1 MSADRM
7 TWREAARLA
16 IAYARQGVPAGPV
29 AIGWDETKGGTNKR
43 PLTRHGHNEFST
55 DQETVA
61 RQFKAAERRC
71 RDDEVM
77 GVGLRPG
84 PAGLVV
90 VDVDVAGGKVGAE
103 TLAKLETEH
112 GALPEH
118 PVTATASGGRHEWFR
133 KTGHVSNRGLGQ
145 DVDVRGDAGW
155 VVAPGT
161 VTPWGNWG
169 DPHRVANLSPAPMWP
184 GWMAARQGA
193 AGERPESAPGG
204 RWTELDRDA
213 LHPGER
219 AALEALE
226 ALGGHSAIRA
236 SDGTIQLTRP
246 GKDHGVSAQIGF
258 GRPDQVEVFSSA
270 WSGLKV
276 GTYSAEEL
284 AQIVET
290 GAMLEGGTGGTSEAE
305 DESPWLDLTAYLS
318 GDYEPLQPTVGARRS
333 DGRALLYRGKCH
345 FLVGET
351 GIGKSWFGCHHVA
364 AELLA
369 GATVVYAHFEEP
381 NPHATVARLGRL
393 GVPAEVIASGLRWL
407 DVDKARKYREGLKG
421 LDQPPALVVLDGV
434 VAACGGRS
442 INDDDTVNWFREK
455 FVNPATRLGAAV
467 LALHHPVKDVG
478 RRGERGGR
486 GSGSWINLVDGVHF
500 QALPGQTWI
509 GRGRKGWIDLYADKD
524 REGSVMDGASEH
536 PKNAGWRLLG
546 RLEVED
552 VDGKVSATLTAPL
565 GAPEGQEPET
575 DEVRELAEHIV
586 NVLQLH
592 GGGYPSQGELTNW
605 LRAQGV
611 RVRNGDLGPA
621 LQWLE
626 DQGRLSR
633 PPFEERKA
641 RPGQLLPK
649 IAGAGP

>member
-1 MSADRM
+1 MSDKM
-7 TWREAARLA
+7 TWREAAKLA

-29 AIGWDETKGGTNKR
+29 AVSWDETKAGTNKR
-43 PLTRHGHNEFST
+43 PLTKHGHNEFST
-55 DQETVA
+55 DDRTVA
-61 RQFKAAERRC
+61 EAFQSARR
-71 RDDEVM
+71 RIHDGEAW

-90 VDVDVAGGKVGAE
+90 IDVDVANGKAGAA
-103 TLAKLETEH
+103 TLAELEAEH
-112 GALPEH
+112 GTLPEH
-118 PVTATASGGRHEWFR
+118 PATATASGGRHEWFR
-133 KTGHVSNRGLGQ
+133 KTGHVSNRGLGA

-169 DPHRVANLSPAPMWP
+169 DPHKAADLSSVPMWP
-184 GWMAARQGA
+184 EWMAVRQA
-193 AGERPESAPGG
+193 AGAERAGEPPAG

-226 ALGGHSAIRA
+226 ALGGHSAYREG
-236 SDGTIQLTRP
+236 DGTIRVCRP
-246 GKDHGVSAQIGF
+246 GKDSGTSAQISWNG
-258 GRPDQVEVFSSA
+258 PDVVQVFSSG
-270 WSGLKV
+270 WDGLPA
-276 GTYSAEEL
+276 GTYDAGRLAEIVQTRAMLDAEE
-284 AQIVET
+284 
-290 GAMLEGGTGGTSEAE
+290 GTGGTP

-318 GDYEPLQPTVGARRS
+318 GDYEPLQPSVGARRS
-333 DGRALLYRGKCH
+333 DGRALLYGGKCH

-407 DVDKARKYREGLKG
+407 DVDKARKYREGLKE
-421 LDQPPALVVLDGV
+421 LDQAPTLVVLDGV

-442 INDDDTVNWFREK
+442 VNDDDTVNWFREK
-455 FVNPATRLGAAV
+455 YVNPATRLGAAV
-467 LALHHPVKDVG
+467 LALHHPVKDPAM
-478 RRGERGGR
+478 RGNRGGR

-524 REGSVMDGASEH
+524 REGTVMDGASEH

-565 GAPEGQEPET
+565 GVPEGQEPET
-575 DEVRELAEHIV
+575 NEVRELAEHIV

-592 GGGYPSQGELTNW
+592 GGGYPTQGELSNW

-611 RVRNGDLGPA
+611 KVRNGDVGPA

-633 PPFEERKA
+633 PPYEDRKA
-641 RPGQLLPK
+641 RPGQLVPDDR
-649 IAGAGP
+649 GSGP